1 MTPITVNQLI
11 EVLLDIVAQDE
22 QSGLLPCYVHPEGG
36 QDILEK
42 WEVKV
47 ELPCSQHGY
56 LVAKKLP
63 KRLLIG
69 QG

>member
-11 EVLLDIVAQDE
+11 EVLLDIVAQDD
-22 QSGLLPCYVHPEGG
+22 QNGLLPCYVHPEGG

-42 WEVKV
+42 CEVKI
-47 ELPCSQHGY
+47 ELPCSQLGY
-56 LVAKKLP
+56 FVEKKLP

-69 QG
+69 